1 MGYPA
6 TTEPPQH
13 YSRRRVYSLAVLPA
27 AFTPA
32 RSTPRPDTAPYTVR
46 GGVLR
51 GPSPAWCAP
60 FSTLPFLLLR
70 KYCVFYTAFNDT
82 PEALITE

>member
-13 YSRRRVYSLAVLPA
+13 YSRRRVYSLSVLPA
-27 AFTPA
+27 AFAPA
-32 RSTPRPDTAPYTVR
+32 RSRRRTLNIAPYTVR

-51 GPSPAWCAP
+51 GPSPGLVRAFFYP
-60 FSTLPFLLLR
+60 P
-70 KYCVFYTAFNDT
+70 VFEF
-82 PEALITE
+82 

>member
-32 RSTPRPDTAPYTVR
+32 TPSVLHPKHCTIHRP

-51 GPSPAWCAP
+51 GPSPGLVRAFFYP
-60 FSTLPFLLLR
+60 P
-70 KYCVFYTAFNDT
+70 VFEF
-82 PEALITE
+82 

>member
-6 TTEPPQH
+6 TTEPSQL

-27 AFTPA
+27 AFARA

-51 GPSPAWCAP
+51 GPSPGLVCTFFYP
-60 FSTLPFLLLR
+60 P
-70 KYCVFYTAFNDT
+70 VFEF
-82 PEALITE
+82 